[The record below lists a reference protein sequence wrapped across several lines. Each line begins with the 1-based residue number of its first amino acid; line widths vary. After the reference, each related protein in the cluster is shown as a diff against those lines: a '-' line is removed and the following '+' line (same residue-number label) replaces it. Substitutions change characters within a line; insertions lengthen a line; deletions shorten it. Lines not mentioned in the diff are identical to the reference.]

1 MDRTSASQRATR
13 EAEATVTE
21 PHLGESVVTFASPSS
36 LSRIRHRSGLRAY
49 AAVVCC
55 GLLLSGP
62 AVATAATPPAQPWA
76 HAQHKEPERG
86 TLVSAE
92 KLYTLAT
99 SQAVAAELGA
109 AGFEDDTVRHGVVAY
124 RLVYRTVDAYGRPTT
139 ASGLFVVPLSRQKHV
154 RTVSFAHGTGSHKDD
169 SPSMQRGEFVSAPV
183 IAHAAAGA
191 AAVAPDYLGMGKGPG
206 LHPWMDIASE
216 TTASL
221 DMLRAARAFA
231 PRTGHVLERQV
242 MVTGF
247 SQGASAAL
255 GLGRALEAGEDRWFG
270 LGALAPVSGAYDFG
284 GTELPALIA
293 GRLEP
298 KSGVV
303 YAAYTLVAFNRLHH
317 VYDSPGEV
325 FRAPYDS
332 TVEALFDG
340 AHTGEQL
347 MRGTP
352 DTLDELLTGHGR
364 DLLAHP
370 TGPLAAALRTT
381 DAVCTD
387 WVPRAPVRLYMAAGD
402 EQAVTD
408 NTEYC
413 RAALFRNGVDAPVV
427 DLGDVDYH
435 GSRHLGSNVAATSAV
450 VRWFGELSRRTH
462 LPAVPG
468 SRPEV
473 TPVA

>member
-1 MDRTSASQRATR
+1 MAIPAALSSRSRTRYR
-13 EAEATVTE
+13 GV
-21 PHLGESVVTFASPSS
+21 
-36 LSRIRHRSGLRAY
+36 LRTHV
-49 AAVVCC
+49 AAVCC
-55 GLLLSGP
+55 GLLLSGA
-62 AVATAATPPAQPWA
+62 AVATAAAAPADQ
-76 HAQHKEPERG
+76 AQAQAQAQVEERGRG

-99 SQAVAAELGA
+99 PQAVAAELGA
-109 AGFEDDTVRHGVVAY
+109 AGFEDDAVRYGVVAY
-124 RLVYRTVDAYGRPTT
+124 RLVYRTVDPHGRPTT
-139 ASGLFVVPLSRQKHV
+139 ASGLLALPLSREG
-154 RTVSFAHGTGSHKDD
+154 RLPAVSFAHGTGSHKND
-169 SPSMQRGEFVSAPV
+169 SPSMRRGAFVSAPV

-191 AAVAPDYLGMGKGPG
+191 VGVAPDYLGMGKGPG
-206 LHPWMDIASE
+206 LHPWMDIGSE

-231 PRTGHVLERQV
+231 PRAGHVLEREV

-255 GLGRALEAGEDRWFG
+255 GLGRALEAGADHWFR

-284 GTELPALIA
+284 GTWLSALLD

-298 KSGVV
+298 KSSVL

-347 MRGTP
+347 MQGTP
-352 DTLDELLTGHGR
+352 GTLDELLTEHGR
-364 DLLAHP
+364 ELLAHP

-381 DAVCTD
+381 GAVCTD
-387 WVPRAPVRLYMAAGD
+387 WAPGAPVRLYMATGD
-402 EQAVTD
+402 EQAVTA
-408 NTEYC
+408 NTEHC
-413 RAALFRNGVDAPVV
+413 RQALHKKGVDAPVV
-427 DLGDVDYH
+427 DLGAVDYQ
-435 GSRHLGSNVAATSAV
+435 GSRHLGSNVAATSAI
-450 VRWFGELSRRTH
+450 VRWFGELRR
-462 LPAVPG
+462 
-468 SRPEV
+468 R
-473 TPVA
+473 

>member
-1 MDRTSASQRATR
+1 MTIPASFSSRSRTPG
-13 EAEATVTE
+13 V
-21 PHLGESVVTFASPSS
+21 
-36 LSRIRHRSGLRAY
+36 LRAHV
-49 AAVVCC
+49 AAVCC
-55 GLLLSGP
+55 GLLLSGA
-62 AVATAATPPAQPWA
+62 AVATAAAAPADHAQAQPPAQV
-76 HAQHKEPERG
+76 EGRG
-86 TLVSAE
+86 RGALLSAE

-99 SQAVAAELGA
+99 RQAVAAELGA

-124 RLVYRTVDAYGRPTT
+124 RLVYRTVDPYGRPTT
-139 ASGLFVVPLSRQKHV
+139 ASGLVALPLHTAGRL
-154 RTVSFAHGTGSHKDD
+154 RAVSFAHGTGSHKND
-169 SPSMQRGEFVSAPV
+169 SPSMQRGAFVSAPV

-191 AAVAPDYLGMGKGPG
+191 AGIAPDYLGMGKGPG
-206 LHPWMDIASE
+206 LHPWMDIGSE

-231 PRTGHVLERQV
+231 PRTGHALEREV

-255 GLGRALEAGEDRWFG
+255 GLGRALEAGADHWFR

-284 GTELPALIA
+284 GTWLSALLD

-298 KSGVV
+298 KSSVL

-340 AHTGEQL
+340 AHTGKQL

-352 DTLDELLTGHGR
+352 DTLDELLTEHGR
-364 DLLAHP
+364 ELLAHP

-381 DAVCTD
+381 GAVCTD
-387 WVPRAPVRLYMAAGD
+387 WTPGAPIRLYMATGD
-402 EQAVTD
+402 EQAVTA
-408 NTEYC
+408 NTEHC
-413 RAALFRNGVDAPVV
+413 WQALHKNGVDAPVV
-427 DLGDVDYH
+427 DLGAVEYH
-435 GSRHLGSNVAATSAV
+435 GSRHLGSNVAATSAI
-450 VRWFGELSRRTH
+450 VRWFGELRQR
-462 LPAVPG
+462 
-468 SRPEV
+468 
-473 TPVA
+473 